1 MAVAGYLVAC
11 GLFVAAALAEIDLA
25 QRFGHA
31 PAMDYTMAIG
41 AAVVWGWAG
50 IAGRLIVPSSRVGT
64 LMVILAGL
72 SFVNALG
79 VLGLPADFPGRS
91 WIHAGHLLSFWLMAA
106 LVVHLLVTHPHGIAR
121 TAGQRRLVHASYAL
135 AVTIALAILLAWAP
149 ASPACGR
156 SCVTSPISI
165 NDDLDLGLA
174 VSAAGALCALA
185 MSVVVMAYLT
195 LQYARAS
202 PRHRSE
208 ARARWLLAV
217 LTLVIFAC
225 TFAIRAALGVA
236 SPWWLQD
243 LGIWLALTALAGA
256 LVFGLARER
265 LAQASMAELVGRLV
279 DKPPARIQ
287 AELSAALR
295 DDGLRMLLARG
306 DSFVDAW
313 GAPAAPAPQDHQ
325 RTSVLE
331 SDGHTLALVIHDVDL
346 EEQPALLAA
355 AMAAATV
362 ALQNAAL
369 RDELRHQLEEVTAS
383 RRRLVSAADQER
395 ERIERNLHDGA
406 QQHLLGIGMRLRTL
420 RDELPDTPRAQAS
433 LIGAEGDLRQA
444 IRELR
449 ELAQGIHPAVLVDEG
464 LTAACGILTRRT
476 ELPVTLTTSGDR
488 RCAPETEAAA
498 YYIVSEAVQNAVKH
512 AAPDKLSI
520 DLAWHEKS
528 LEVRVV
534 DDGPG
539 GATWG
544 SGVRGMPDRAN
555 AVGGTF
561 TLDSPTGRGTSIRA
575 TLPTD
580 R

>member
-1 MAVAGYLVAC
+1 M
-11 GLFVAAALAEIDLA
+11 
-25 QRFGHA
+25 
-31 PAMDYTMAIG
+31 
-41 AAVVWGWAG
+41 
-50 IAGRLIVPSSRVGT
+50 
-64 LMVILAGL
+64 
-72 SFVNALG
+72 
-79 VLGLPADFPGRS
+79 
-91 WIHAGHLLSFWLMAA
+91 
-106 LVVHLLVTHPHGIAR
+106 
-121 TAGQRRLVHASYAL
+121 
-135 AVTIALAILLAWAP
+135 
-149 ASPACGR
+149 
-156 SCVTSPISI
+156 
-165 NDDLDLGLA
+165 
-174 VSAAGALCALA
+174 
-185 MSVVVMAYLT
+185 
-195 LQYARAS
+195 
-202 PRHRSE
+202 
-208 ARARWLLAV
+208 
-217 LTLVIFAC
+217 
-225 TFAIRAALGVA
+225 A

-544 SGVRGMPDRAN
+544 SGVRGMQDRAN

>member
-1 MAVAGYLVAC
+1 
-11 GLFVAAALAEIDLA
+11 
-25 QRFGHA
+25 
-31 PAMDYTMAIG
+31 
-41 AAVVWGWAG
+41 
-50 IAGRLIVPSSRVGT
+50 
-64 LMVILAGL
+64 
-72 SFVNALG
+72 
-79 VLGLPADFPGRS
+79 
-91 WIHAGHLLSFWLMAA
+91 
-106 LVVHLLVTHPHGIAR
+106 
-121 TAGQRRLVHASYAL
+121 
-135 AVTIALAILLAWAP
+135 
-149 ASPACGR
+149 
-156 SCVTSPISI
+156 
-165 NDDLDLGLA
+165 
-174 VSAAGALCALA
+174 
-185 MSVVVMAYLT
+185 
-195 LQYARAS
+195 
-202 PRHRSE
+202 
-208 ARARWLLAV
+208 
-217 LTLVIFAC
+217 
-225 TFAIRAALGVA
+225 
-236 SPWWLQD
+236 
-243 LGIWLALTALAGA
+243 
-256 LVFGLARER
+256 
-265 LAQASMAELVGRLV
+265 
-279 DKPPARIQ
+279 
-287 AELSAALR
+287 
-295 DDGLRMLLARG
+295 
-306 DSFVDAW
+306 
-313 GAPAAPAPQDHQ
+313 
-325 RTSVLE
+325 
-331 SDGHTLALVIHDVDL
+331 
-346 EEQPALLAA
+346 
-355 AMAAATV
+355 MAAATV

-544 SGVRGMPDRAN
+544 SGVRGMQDRAN

>member
-195 LQYARAS
+195 LQYAPVIATASQRGTCPLAAGGLHPRNLRVHLRHPGRLGRGLSVVASGSGHLARRHRARGRVGVRAGARAARPGLDGRTRRAPGRQATRPDPGRTLGRPPGRRS
-202 PRHRSE
+202 PYAACPAATPSSTPGVPRRRPRHRTTS
-208 ARARWLLAV
+208 
-217 LTLVIFAC
+217 
-225 TFAIRAALGVA
+225 
-236 SPWWLQD
+236 
-243 LGIWLALTALAGA
+243 
-256 LVFGLARER
+256 
-265 LAQASMAELVGRLV
+265 
-279 DKPPARIQ
+279 
-287 AELSAALR
+287 
-295 DDGLRMLLARG
+295 
-306 DSFVDAW
+306 
-313 GAPAAPAPQDHQ
+313 APA
-325 RTSVLE
+325 S
-331 SDGHTLALVIHDVDL
+331 S
-346 EEQPALLAA
+346 
-355 AMAAATV
+355 
-362 ALQNAAL
+362 N
-369 RDELRHQLEEVTAS
+369 
-383 RRRLVSAADQER
+383 
-395 ERIERNLHDGA
+395 
-406 QQHLLGIGMRLRTL
+406 
-420 RDELPDTPRAQAS
+420 
-433 LIGAEGDLRQA
+433 
-444 IRELR
+444 
-449 ELAQGIHPAVLVDEG
+449 
-464 LTAACGILTRRT
+464 
-476 ELPVTLTTSGDR
+476 
-488 RCAPETEAAA
+488 
-498 YYIVSEAVQNAVKH
+498 
-512 AAPDKLSI
+512 
-520 DLAWHEKS
+520 
-528 LEVRVV
+528 
-534 DDGPG
+534 
-539 GATWG
+539 
-544 SGVRGMPDRAN
+544 
-555 AVGGTF
+555 
-561 TLDSPTGRGTSIRA
+561 PTGT
-575 TLPTD
+575 PWPW
-580 R
+580 